1 MTRRTILSSAVLT
14 MALLQFAGP
23 ATAAD
28 ISGKWMGTMQTPD
41 GQSLE
46 ITFNFKMSGEKLTG
60 TVASS
65 YGEGEITE
73 GSVKDD
79 AVAFI
84 LMAGGGQ
91 FKITYKGKLVGD
103 ELKFN
108 VTLGDMGDREMTA
121 KRAQ

>member
-1 MTRRTILSSAVLT
+1 